1 MSSVSTGS
9 SITDKFTQISRSPP
23 AYQTTNVN
31 HMTQIPP
38 ITNTS
43 PKSQSTT
50 GSHVSEQPSSTR
62 FLYQKQTTAGS
73 LLHDRAAST
82 LHDGKIFRPYLKK
95 KLFKGAKFIL
105 WTMPITAVL
114 VLIHTLGARD
124 FSSAVSGFCQVFIVT
139 RAREKPL
146 VPRVPYS
153 LLRLKKWLMNEK
165 ITASCQTCRLGIM
178 SNVSD
183 NKNELWKTVS

>member
-31 HMTQIPP
+31 HMTQISP

-95 KLFKGAKFIL
+95 KSFLKGPSSFCEQCQLQQYLSLFI
-105 WTMPITAVL
+105 
-114 VLIHTLGARD
+114 
-124 FSSAVSGFCQVFIVT
+124 
-139 RAREKPL
+139 PL
-146 VPRVPYS
+146 VPETFLARFPVSVKS
-153 LLRLKKWLMNEK
+153 L
-165 ITASCQTCRLGIM
+165 
-178 SNVSD
+178 
-183 NKNELWKTVS
+183 